1 MNRTTFKEKSSEW
14 QAPFFVVDR
23 EPILVRLS
31 VNAKGLDSLD
41 LPGVYIAVDGFF
53 RLLRDVDVSSYR
65 HSLGREGLAF
75 FVEVNDSRSAIRAYL
90 NNLKRYHFLGLAW
103 NFTIIEGSRLTA
115 ITGDPGRSRPLTG
128 SELEDLA
135 MTHLSMGSRPL
146 RYSRYFLYS
155 ALAPFIRK
163 RGYGTCLMD
172 REDAKGRE
180 NFYMVLKGLDVLRRA
195 YQSIDFSG
203 MTSLADLRS
212 RGKLLQKALA
222 DMTGLTGFM
231 KGILFQSLIFAW
243 VYEQKT
249 PFAEIPSRI
258 QDLCQD
264 LDRDF
269 DLDVRSPGV
278 EAFRCH
284 GVGGIRALA
293 MDGFRPL
300 IDQVLP
306 MHDIR
311 KNLDDLSL
319 FLLANTVDTTTLADL
334 SMSDYAGI
342 QQLARRAIY
351 PGDTDR
357 EAMDEFFYK
366 RGLVTNGIRDLV
378 MTTQLLALMKQEEGE
393 EGDNLPSQE

>member
-1 MNRTTFKEKSSEW
+1 MNPTAYKEISSEW
-14 QAPFFVVDR
+14 QAPFFVVER

-53 RLLRDVDVSSYR
+53 RLLRDVDVTSYR
-65 HSLGREGLAF
+65 QTMGREGLVF

-90 NNLKRYHFLGLAW
+90 GNLKRYHFLGPAW
-103 NFTIIEGSRLTA
+103 NFTIIEGTRLTA

-128 SELEDLA
+128 GELEDLA

-146 RYSRYFLYS
+146 RFSRYFLYS
-155 ALAPFIRK
+155 ALAPFTRK
-163 RGYGTCLMD
+163 RGYGTCLLD

-180 NFYMVLKGLDVLRRA
+180 NFSMVLRGLDILRRA

-212 RGKLLQKALA
+212 RGKVLQKALS
-222 DMTGLTGFM
+222 DMTDHPGFM
-231 KGILFQSLIFAW
+231 KGILFQSLILAS

-249 PFAEIPSRI
+249 PFSEIPARI
-258 QDLCQD
+258 RDLCQG

-278 EAFRCH
+278 EAYRLY
-284 GVGGIRALA
+284 GVGGIRTLA
-293 MDGFRPL
+293 MEGFRPI

-306 MHDIR
+306 MVEIR
-311 KNLDDLSL
+311 RNLDDLSL
-319 FLLANTVDTTTLADL
+319 FLMSNTVDTTTLADL
-334 SMSDYAGI
+334 SMPDYI
-342 QQLARRAIY
+342 DLQDMARRALY

-357 EAMDEFFYK
+357 TALDDLFYQ
-366 RGLVTNGIRDLV
+366 RGLVTNGIRDLM
-378 MTTQLLALMKQEEGE
+378 MTTQLLALIKKEEE
-393 EGDNLPSQE
+393 E